1 MEWNGME
8 WYGMEWYG
16 RGEMWFFGFERCW
29 LGTRESWFLEREG
42 REGGGGWMDGGW
54 GIGG

>member
-1 MEWNGME
+1 ME